1 MEKISLLIAEDH
13 NLVREGLVNILKEND
28 WIDIIFEAETGEE
41 LVNGYFAN
49 KPDIVLTDIK
59 MPSIDGLTAA
69 EKILKKDADAKILFL
84 SMFSSKQYAYEVN
97 QLGGKGLL
105 PKNINKEEL
114 SLALKT
120 VVEGGKYFSGFS
132 EEDLI
137 KLEGVSNSDQNG
149 IDITIKRKLSKRE
162 LEILN
167 LIAEGCSSDE
177 IAEKLF
183 IARRTVD
190 SHRRSIMDKLNI
202 DSAPKLIKVAVENR
216 DIEKD
221 E

>member
-1 MEKISLLIAEDH
+1 
-13 NLVREGLVNILKEND
+13 
-28 WIDIIFEAETGEE
+28 
-41 LVNGYFAN
+41 
-49 KPDIVLTDIK
+49 
-59 MPSIDGLTAA
+59 
-69 EKILKKDADAKILFL
+69 
-84 SMFSSKQYAYEVN
+84 
-97 QLGGKGLL
+97 
-105 PKNINKEEL
+105 
-114 SLALKT
+114 
-120 VVEGGKYFSGFS
+120 
-132 EEDLI
+132 
-137 KLEGVSNSDQNG
+137 
-149 IDITIKRKLSKRE
+149 
-162 LEILN
+162 

>member
-1 MEKISLLIAEDH
+1 MKKISLLIAEDH
-13 NLVREGLVNILKEND
+13 NLVRQGLVNILKEND
-28 WIDIIFEAETGEE
+28 WIDLIFEAETGEE
-41 LVNGYFAN
+41 LVSGYSAN

-59 MPSIDGLTAA
+59 MPLIDGLSAA

-84 SMFSSKQYAYEVN
+84 SMFSSKQYAYEIN

-137 KLEGVSNSDQNG
+137 KLEGVSNSDQSG

-183 IARRTVD
+183 IGRRTVD

-216 DIEKD
+216 DIERD
-221 E
+221 D